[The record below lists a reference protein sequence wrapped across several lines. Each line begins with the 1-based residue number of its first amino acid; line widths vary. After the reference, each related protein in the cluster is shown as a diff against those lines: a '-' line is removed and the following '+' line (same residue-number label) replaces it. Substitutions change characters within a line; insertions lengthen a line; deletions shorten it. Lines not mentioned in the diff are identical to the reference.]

1 MADLSGGEYLAHLL
15 NQDVRQG
22 MLFQKLITA
31 VNQLGKATG
40 TAPVGQVSA
49 PPPIDGHNVAVGG
62 ELLHVNLIH
71 NAPINRG
78 INYFSEIS
86 TNPQFTNI
94 VVSHDHGTSRTSAPF
109 NLPTKDSN
117 GNTQS
122 YYLRSNCQ
130 YLGGAP
136 STPVVYGGASNPT
149 PITMGG
155 STQLTL
161 LPSTGSGTA
170 PAKGQSAGQGFG
182 KQFSRPSSG
191 PKRSV

>member
-1 MADLSGGEYLAHLL
+1 MAQLDGGEFLADML
-15 NQDVRQG
+15 NKDVRHG
-22 MLFQKLITA
+22 MLLTKIIAA

-49 PPPIDGHNVAVGG
+49 PPSIDGHQVAVGG
-62 ELLHVNLIH
+62 ELLHVNLVH
-71 NAPINRG
+71 NSPINRG
-78 INYFSEIS
+78 INYFTEIS

-109 NLPTKDSN
+109 NLPTKDSD
-117 GNTQS
+117 GNTQK

-130 YLGGAP
+130 YPGGPA
-136 STPVVYGGASNPT
+136 SSPVVYGGTGNPT

-155 STQLTL
+155 STALTL
-161 LPSTGSGTA
+161 LPSSGTGTA
-170 PAKGQSAGQGFG
+170 PANGQSAGQGFG
-182 KQFSRPSSG
+182 KQFTRPSVG